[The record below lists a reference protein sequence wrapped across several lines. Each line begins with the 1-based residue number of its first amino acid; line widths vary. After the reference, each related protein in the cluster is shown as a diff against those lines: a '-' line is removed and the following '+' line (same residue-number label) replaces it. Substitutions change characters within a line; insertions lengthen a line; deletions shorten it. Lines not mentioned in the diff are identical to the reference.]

1 VKSTPSS
8 YRALWIGLTAV
19 LALTLSGCGG
29 GGGSR
34 SSSSSTDSGAAVFE
48 SAGCGSCHTLSAAG
62 AKGEVGPN
70 LDALKPEAA
79 TVIRQV
85 IFGGNGMPSFR
96 KTLSRKQ
103 ITAVAQFVSEASR
116 TSPAT
121 AAFKPDKTTIASCE
135 KDNSLGCFRQAFGN
149 IAYQD
154 GPTKALELLG
164 RDDVT
169 MPAVHSDCH
178 QITHTVG
185 HAGLAYYHGNPAE
198 ALAHGL
204 MTCNSGYYH
213 GVIELAF
220 GGAPRTKVVRI
231 ARRLCTGKAIT
242 KNDFLLYQCVHGL
255 GHGLMIY
262 SGDDLPFSL
271 RACDRLQTKFTRVS
285 CTGGVF
291 MQNLMPGML
300 VSPYLKKSD
309 PLYPCDAVKP
319 RYKYY
324 CYLEATSVILP
335 AVGGDWKKAAAW
347 CRRAETGWVATCFQ
361 SFGRDASGTS
371 NYHPAEAIRLCK
383 IAGDMAGECLYA
395 VARDFANNYAGGK
408 EAAVLC
414 NDAPARYRGRC
425 FEGIGTILGA
435 LNRYGPQRRAAC
447 AAVTP
452 KQYLPDCLRGAA
464 VR

>member
-1 VKSTPSS
+1 MKSALRS
-8 YRALWIGLTAV
+8 YRTFGIGVLIAV
-19 LALTLSGCGG
+19 AVAVSGCGG
-29 GGGSR
+29 SGSK
-34 SSSSSTDSGAAVFE
+34 SSTSTSSGAEVFA

-62 AKGEVGPN
+62 AQGQVGPN
-70 LDALKPEAA
+70 LDALKPDAA

-85 IFGGNGMPSFR
+85 IFGGNGMPSFKKR
-96 KTLSRKQ
+96 LSRRQ
-103 ITAVAQFVSEASR
+103 ITEVAQFVSQESR
-116 TSPAT
+116 SAPAT
-121 AAFKPDKTTIASCE
+121 AAFTPDETTIASCE
-135 KDNSLGCFRQAFGN
+135 SKSTLGCFRQAFGN
-149 IAYQD
+149 IAYRD
-154 GPTKALELLG
+154 GPTKALQLLE
-164 RDDVT
+164 RDDRT
-169 MPAVHSDCH
+169 MPSVHADCH
-178 QITHTVG
+178 QITHAVG
-185 HAGLAYYHGNPAE
+185 HASLAHYDGNAAE

-220 GGAPRTKVVRI
+220 GGAPRPKVIQI
-231 ARRLCTGKAIT
+231 ARRLCTGAAIT
-242 KNDFLLYQCVHGL
+242 KQDFLLYQCVHGL

-271 RACDRLQTKFTRVS
+271 HACDRLQTHFARIS

-300 VSPYLKKSD
+300 TSPYLRKDD
-309 PLYPCDAVKP
+309 PLYPCNAVAR

-335 AVGGDWKKAAAW
+335 HVGWDWHKAAAW
-347 CRRAETGWVATCFQ
+347 CRRAERGWVTTCFQ
-361 SFGRDASGTS
+361 SYGRDASGAS
-371 NYHPAEAIRLCK
+371 GYKPAGAIKLCR
-383 IAGDMAGECLYA
+383 IAGNMAGECLYA
-395 VARDFANNYAGGK
+395 VARDYANNYAGGK

-414 NDAPARYRGRC
+414 NKAPAQYRGRC

-452 KQYLPDCLRGAA
+452 RKYLRDCLRGAA
-464 VR
+464 VI

>member
-1 VKSTPSS
+1 VKS
-8 YRALWIGLTAV
+8 ALCSALQIGLLAA
-19 LALTLSGCGG
+19 LALAMSSCGG
-29 GGGSR
+29 SKSSA
-34 SSSSSTDSGAAVFE
+34 SSSPGAAVFE
-48 SAGCGSCHTLSAAG
+48 SAGCGSCHTLAEAG

-70 LDALKPEAA
+70 LDALKPDAA
-79 TVIRQV
+79 TVQHQV
-85 IFGGNGMPSFR
+85 IFGGNGMPPFGKRLTRQQIAAVAKFVSDA
-96 KTLSRKQ
+96 SRKAPE
-103 ITAVAQFVSEASR
+103 TAV
-116 TSPAT
+116 
-121 AAFKPDKTTIASCE
+121 FKPDDTTIESCKDASSQAC
-135 KDNSLGCFRQAFGN
+135 LRQAFAN
-149 IAYQD
+149 IAYRD
-154 GPTKALELLG
+154 GPVKALELVG
-164 RDDVT
+164 QDDRT
-169 MPAVHSDCH
+169 MPSVHADCH
-178 QITHTVG
+178 QITHAIG
-185 HAGLAYYHGNPAE
+185 HGGLAHYDGNAAE

-220 GGAPRTKVVRI
+220 GGAPRQKVIQI
-231 ARRLCTGKAIT
+231 ARHLCTGKAIT
-242 KNDFLLYQCVHGL
+242 KQDFLLYQCVHGL

-271 RACDRLQTKFTRVS
+271 RACDRLQTHFTRQS

-300 VSPYLKKSD
+300 TSPYLRKND
-309 PLYPCDAVKP
+309 PLYPCNAVAR

-335 AVGGDWKKAAAW
+335 HVNWDWKKAADW
-347 CRRAETGWVATCFQ
+347 CRRAETGWVKICFQ
-361 SFGRDASGTS
+361 SYGRDASGTS
-371 NYHPAEAIRLCK
+371 RYIPAQAINYCR

-414 NDAPARYRGRC
+414 KQAPARWRGRC

-435 LNRYGPQRRAAC
+435 LNRYEAQRRAAC

-452 KQYLPDCLRGAA
+452 RKYLRDCLRGAA
-464 VR
+464 VI